1 MRTRDARPWLGP
13 LLCIAGFALGAAP
26 SQCRAENEMTERLF
40 FQPIE
45 KVITAG
51 RTEQS
56 IERAPAT
63 VTVISAAE
71 IKASGALTIP
81 ELLRFVPGL
90 DVMTVSASHAEV
102 NARGLNQLLSNKML
116 VLIDG
121 RSVYFDFFGGVVWEG
136 LPVLL
141 DQIDRIE
148 VVRSPSS
155 ALYGANAFSGVI
167 NIITKTPRQIKGDQ
181 VKVQVGENGTLFSSF
196 LAGVQRGDTDF
207 RAALGSRRLNSLA
220 DTDHNSENVVLGN
233 LYLGHRFENDL
244 RLSIEGGLSYGSV
257 EQVVRIEQNDFDA
270 TTTYAK
276 LNLEHDDFHFQA
288 FWNRGDET
296 GDPIFSPGEDVSILY
311 NTVDLE
317 AQNMSEIGGKNTL
330 IYGASY
336 RLNTIQSNIIDRD
349 HSQNL
354 LAAYFQNE
362 YRPVPEV
369 SLLVGARLD
378 HHPLVG
384 ISFSP
389 RGSLIYSPRADH
401 TLRFSV
407 GQAFRNPSF
416 TDSYFRLMT
425 PTGLQIVGQPDLE
438 SEKNTTWEL
447 GYTFFPSHTFRA
459 EIDLFTYRFRDYIGP
474 DAPHL
479 EDGIP
484 VQSFHN
490 LGSAQASGLELS
502 ADLVPVYWMK
512 LSANYSYQDLEN
524 HYTVRRLQRPPKHKA
539 AFKAFFTLP
548 QGVSMAFLTGY
559 SGRTVWEIPTQS
571 GDYLPVELDS
581 YTRCDTRV
589 AWNIGKKGPEVFVAA
604 LDLFNSRKLEYPLSE
619 RTRRRL
625 TTGFN
630 FGF

>member
-1 MRTRDARPWLGP
+1 MWTSAVRSRLG
-13 LLCIAGFALGAAP
+13 LILSLTALALAP
-26 SQCRAENEMTERLF
+26 DPGQAEGEMTERLF

-63 VTVISAAE
+63 VTVISSAE

-90 DVMTVSASHAEV
+90 DVMTISASHAEV

-121 RSVYFDFFGGVVWEG
+121 RSVYFDFYGGIVWEG

-141 DQIDRIE
+141 DQIERIE

-167 NIITKTPRQIKGDQ
+167 NIITKTPRQMKGSQ
-181 VKVQVGENGTLFSSF
+181 IKVQAGENGTLFSSL
-196 LAGVQRGDTDF
+196 LAGAQRGDTDF
-207 RAALGSRRLNSLA
+207 RVALGSRRLNSL
-220 DTDHNSENVVLGN
+220 DSTDHNSENVVLGN
-233 LYLGHRFENDL
+233 IYLGHLFQNNL
-244 RLSIEGGLSYGSV
+244 RLSVEGGMSYGSV
-257 EQVVRIEQNDFDA
+257 EHMVRMEMNEFDA

-276 LNLEHDDFHFQA
+276 LNLERDGFRFQA

-296 GDPIFSPGEDVSILY
+296 ADPFFSPGEDVSILY
-311 NTVDLE
+311 NTLDLE
-317 AQNMSEIGGKNTL
+317 AQNMTEAGGKNTL

-336 RLNTIQSNIIDRD
+336 RLNTIESSIIDKD

-354 LAAYFQNE
+354 LAVYFQDE
-362 YRPVPEV
+362 YRPVPEI
-369 SLLVGARLD
+369 SLLAGFRMD

-384 ISFSP
+384 ASLSP
-389 RGSLIYSPRADH
+389 RGSLIYSPRSDH

-416 TDSYFRLMT
+416 TDSYFQLMT
-425 PTGLQIVGQPDLE
+425 PYGLLIQGQPDLE
-438 SEKNTTWEL
+438 SEKITTWEL
-447 GYTFFPSHTFRA
+447 GYTYFPSHIFRA
-459 EIDLFTYRFRDYIGP
+459 EIDIFTYRFRDYIGP

-479 EDGIP
+479 ENGVP

-490 LGSAQASGLELS
+490 LGRATASGFELS
-502 ADLVPVYWMK
+502 ADVLPVPWMK
-512 LSANYSYQDLEN
+512 LTSSYSFQDLDN
-524 HYTVRRLQRPPKHKA
+524 HYTVRQLQRPPKHKA
-539 AFKAFFTLP
+539 AFKTFFTLP
-548 QGVSMAFLTGY
+548 RGASLAFLAGY
-559 SGRTVWEIPTQS
+559 TGRTVWEVPTPA
-571 GDYLPVELDS
+571 GDYVRVDLDS
-581 YTRCDTRV
+581 HFRCDTRL
-589 AWNIGKKGPEVFVAA
+589 AWSIGRRGPEIYAAA
-604 LDLFNSRKLEYPLSE
+604 LNLFNSRRLEYPLAE

-625 TTGFN
+625 TAGFN
-630 FGF
+630 LGF